1 MFKSSFNNNNKNV
14 RKKVQSE
21 SILVFV
27 PSQIGRRQT
36 KNKLSALRCAYNVCV
51 RCERHARPCRRHR
64 HTARTHARMVCAN
77 INIMGRSPESIV
89 PSKYRTVG
97 QTHSYNTHRIPTKT
111 KLYSNYITLHGVKKI
126 WSALW
131 LTSTGPAVFFFCI
144 HIHIILYL
152 VSWSSAV
159 WYYAPVVCCDCM
171 SVDWKCALI
180 QCLKWVTDDNIYIF
194 FFVVNELIR
203 HIHIFLCMFF
213 VVMWIFLLNYDVF
226 ECVYT

>member
-152 VSWSSAV
+152 VS
-159 WYYAPVVCCDCM
+159 
-171 SVDWKCALI
+171 
-180 QCLKWVTDDNIYIF
+180 
-194 FFVVNELIR
+194 
-203 HIHIFLCMFF
+203 
-213 VVMWIFLLNYDVF
+213 
-226 ECVYT
+226 